1 MTGFLPLEL
10 MKMTEK
16 QKRRFIEA
24 KMKDFEPPNL
34 SGIKPIS
41 DNDREKIQSV
51 YSALLP
57 KDETKRLDVL
67 NNPED
72 RKIRNEEF
80 INLLEE
86 MRAEDNL
93 QSKSKQ
99 PLVEEVSVEK
109 INDSGGINE
118 IFDKSISGQKFS
130 ERNEKMEKIRNKYKL

>member
-1 MTGFLPLEL
+1 
-10 MKMTEK
+10 MTEK

>member
-1 MTGFLPLEL
+1 
-10 MKMTEK
+10 MTEK

-130 ERNEKMEKIRNKYKL
+130 ERNDKMEKIRNKYKL